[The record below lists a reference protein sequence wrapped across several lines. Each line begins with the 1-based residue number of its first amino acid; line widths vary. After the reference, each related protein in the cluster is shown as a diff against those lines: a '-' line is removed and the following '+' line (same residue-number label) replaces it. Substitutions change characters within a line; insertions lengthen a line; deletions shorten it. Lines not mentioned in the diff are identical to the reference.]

1 MPPRNNPLRLNKLQ
15 LKTLCVLQ
23 ELARQPGSSS
33 RIDGEDAGEVM
44 ISNLPNPHGDHF
56 HVGERVVLARNATG
70 LRNRAVW
77 VALERKGLARSSFPF
92 AITLTAA
99 GLDYDT
105 GMTDAILIGGDH

>member
-1 MPPRNNPLRLNKLQ
+1 MYGWFV

-23 ELARQPGSSS
+23 ELARQPESSS
-33 RIDGEDAGEVM
+33 RIDGSGDDAGEVM

-56 HVGERVVLARNATG
+56 HVGARVVRAKDATG

-92 AITLTAA
+92 AITLTAE
-99 GLDYDT
+99 GIDYDT
-105 GMTDAILIGGDH
+105 GVRDSILIGGDD